1 MYRNIMVFAGLC
13 SLLLFLPIAVH
24 ATPTITADWAFI
36 DNRPPGDIFGYSG
49 LTLNLSVRAT
59 DPGGVPALTD
69 PGSGATVHYNNVG
82 FPFANPHNV
91 PLNAVFPI
99 IGGAEFTA
107 LLSPLVIGQFPNV
120 TGTYTFT
127 VTNSTISGSQTAT
140 STSHNLDKTVVIPLP
155 TNLAISDH
163 STTPVFTFTD
173 TNPNTGSDDLLRLYQ
188 MEIFDNTKTNIYE
201 PAAQAS
207 TIFAI
212 PSGIL
217 QPGQH
222 YYFRADI
229 LDIDTTETFGTI
241 HSRLEDRSMAYL
253 EDQTAVPEP
262 ATLLLLG
269 SGLLGLAG
277 YGRKKFFKK

>member
-1 MYRNIMVFAGLC
+1 MYRIIMVFAALC
-13 SLLLFLPIAVH
+13 SLLLILPIPAP
-24 ATPTITADWAFI
+24 ATPTTTADWAFI
-36 DNRPPGDIFGYSG
+36 DNRSPGDIFGYPG

-59 DPGGVPALTD
+59 DPGGVPALTG
-69 PGSGATVHYNNVG
+69 PGSGATVLSSNVG
-82 FPFANPHNV
+82 FPFLNPHVV

-107 LLSPLVIGQFPNV
+107 LLPLTGIGQFPNV

-127 VTNSTISGSQTAT
+127 VTNTSSQSAV
-140 STSHNLDKTVVIPLP
+140 STSNNLDKFEVISIP

-173 TNPNTGSDDLLRLYQ
+173 PNPTPNSTSLLRLYE

-207 TIFAI
+207 TSFAI

-217 QPGQH
+217 EPGQN

-241 HSRLEDRSMAYL
+241 HSPLEDRSMEYIQ
-253 EDQTAVPEP
+253 DQTAVPEP

-269 SGLLGLAG
+269 SGLIGLAG

>member
-1 MYRNIMVFAGLC
+1 MYRIIMVFAALC
-13 SLLLFLPIAVH
+13 SLLLILPIPAH
-24 ATPTITADWAFI
+24 TTPTITADWAFI
-36 DNRPPGDIFGYSG
+36 DNRPPDDFLNPG
-49 LTLNLSVRAT
+49 LKLNLTVRAT
-59 DPGGVPALTD
+59 DPGGVPALTGL
-69 PGSGATVHYNNVG
+69 GSGATVLSSNAG
-82 FPFANPHNV
+82 FPFSNPHNV

-107 LLSPLVIGQFPNV
+107 LLPLTGIGQFPNV

-127 VTNSTISGSQTAT
+127 VTNTSSQSAS
-140 STSHNLDKTVVIPLP
+140 STSHNLDKLEVISIP

-173 TNPNTGSDDLLRLYQ
+173 PDPTPNVAGVIRRYQ
-188 MEIFDNTKTNIYE
+188 VEIFDESKTNILQSDVLLT
-201 PAAQAS
+201 PS
-207 TIFAI
+207 FAV

-217 QPGQH
+217 EPGQN

-229 LDIDTTETFGTI
+229 LDIDLPDAIGI
-241 HSRLEDRSMAYL
+241 HHALEDRAMEYAL
-253 EDQTAVPEP
+253 DQTAAAVPEP